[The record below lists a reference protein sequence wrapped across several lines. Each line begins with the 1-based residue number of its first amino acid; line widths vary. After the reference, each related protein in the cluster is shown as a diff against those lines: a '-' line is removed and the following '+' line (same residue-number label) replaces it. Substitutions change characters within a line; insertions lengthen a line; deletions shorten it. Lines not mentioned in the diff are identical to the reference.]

1 MAFIHKLKFFSL
13 TKEEQL
19 GKLSKKKKKKITTLY
34 YICKRENLVRGY
46 KRKNHKHKC
55 Q

>member
-19 GKLSKKKKKKITTLY
+19 GKLSKKNNKKKSPLYIIYVREKI
-34 YICKRENLVRGY
+34 
-46 KRKNHKHKC
+46 
-55 Q
+55 

>member
-19 GKLSKKKKKKITTLY
+19 GKLSKKKIK
-34 YICKRENLVRGY
+34 
-46 KRKNHKHKC
+46 KNHHFILYM
-55 Q
+55 